1 MGHISNNNVKKLKK
15 KPQTRLTVAPTFTNR
30 PEYRI
35 SIPIKSLIVIGDVK
49 SKRKSAILA
58 NTISIL

>member
-1 MGHISNNNVKKLKK
+1 MGHISNNEVKKLNK

-35 SIPIKSLIVIGDVK
+35 SIPIKSLNGDVK